1 MRLMVLCL
9 SLLVI
14 IMLLPGV
21 AFGADESPERLNV
34 YLGTNIFNNPVY
46 DTVVLVEFPFSLRR
60 DEFTFFRSD
69 SQDTFLCGR
78 VFAQVDL
85 IDTLGA
91 TVDSANT
98 YFAMRVASEAEAAL
112 KDYRI
117 FNKLSLFARPGVYA
131 ARLSVYD
138 VVSKNKGEF
147 FINRIVVPAPEKE
160 RLTISGVSLAYRI
173 DYVGP
178 TADTNSRLI
187 KNEYRIYPNPIAIF
201 STEDTSLSAYHE
213 VYNLHPSQTAG
224 PALQL
229 TYNILGKDS
238 TFLSELGVR
247 TNPGGDSS
255 AIVVATFDIE
265 DWPAGLYHLQII
277 ALEEGSTRSDTSVVP
292 FGIIYPVGTSIADA
306 MPQFIDDP
314 YERLLLSEKINLVA
328 YLLTPAQKETMK
340 ALTDSGKINYLN
352 QYWREHD
359 SYPSTRMIENRVDMV
374 RRYEDANRMF
384 STNIKDDNGWSTDQG
399 RIYLTYGPWEEID
412 EVSSPRV
419 GNAYTIWYY
428 RTLGEGKLFV
438 FEDWSGNGDYRLVHS
453 NVYGEMFSRKWE
465 DLLNQGPRLDIE

>member
-1 MRLMVLCL
+1 
-9 SLLVI
+9 
-14 IMLLPGV
+14 MLLPGMT
-21 AFGADESPERLNV
+21 FGADESAERLNV
-34 YLGTNIFNNPVY
+34 YLGTSIFNNPVY
-46 DTVVLVEFPFSLRR
+46 DTVALVEFPFSLRR
-60 DEFTFFRSD
+60 DEFTFFKPD
-69 SQDTFLCGR
+69 SQDAFLYGR
-78 VFAQVDL
+78 VFAQVSL

-131 ARLSVYD
+131 ARLNVYD

-147 FINRIVVPAPEKE
+147 FINRIMVPAPDKE
-160 RLTISGVSLAYRI
+160 RLVISGVSLAYRI

-178 TADTNSRLI
+178 TADTNFRLI
-187 KNEYRIYPNPIAIF
+187 KNGYRIYPNPIAIF

-213 VYNLHPSQTAG
+213 VYNLLPSQTSG
-224 PALQL
+224 SALQL

-238 TFLSELGVR
+238 TFLGELGVR

-255 AIVVATFDIE
+255 AIVVATFDIK
-265 DWPAGLYHLQII
+265 DWPVGLYYLQII
-277 ALEEGSTRSDTSVVP
+277 ALEQGSARSDTSVVP
-292 FGIIYPVGTSIADA
+292 FGIIYPVGTSTTFA
-306 MPQFIDDP
+306 MPQFFDDP
-314 YERLLLSEKINLVA
+314 YERLLLSEKISLVD
-328 YLLTPAQKETMK
+328 YLLTPTQKETMK
-340 ALTDSGKINYLN
+340 ALSDSGKINYLN
-352 QYWREHD
+352 QYWKEHD
-359 SYPSTRMIENRVDMV
+359 SNPSTEMIENRVDLV

-384 STNIKDDNGWSTDQG
+384 STDVKNYNGWSSDRG

-419 GNAYTIWYY
+419 GNAYVVWYY

-453 NVYGEMFSRKWE
+453 NVYGEVFSREWD